1 MVFQYFHMN
10 FTYFLRRQHISSGW
24 LFSHCVNTQVDSKSL
39 ESWWKQRRFLPI
51 KCYHQHRVF
60 YGGFTCHWEIASLL
74 FEARLSDNPPT
85 DMAAAFLSPKMVFFS
100 KDGGW
105 GPLEC
110 LEFQNEDLDIDMK
123 MNFKFEVLVLFCSLS
138 GWGVTVSHSSP
149 VTSWKQHDTF
159 FASSSIL
166 AMPRFRKHLLLEVL
180 PYQLTI
186 YNFDK

>member
-1 MVFQYFHMN
+1 MVSPYFHMN

-85 DMAAAFLSPKMVFFS
+85 EMAAAVKNFFFLTTA
-100 KDGGW
+100 GGW

-110 LEFQNEDLDIDMK
+110 LEFQNV
-123 MNFKFEVLVLFCSLS
+123 NFNFEVLVLFCSLS

-149 VTSWKQHDTF
+149 VTSWKQHHTF

-186 YNFDK
+186 SCFDR